1 VARLEA
7 ARGERGEVRYGLTI
21 DYYQEL
27 FLNRRS
33 SLFYVP
39 PLAAARNSLLY
50 ALATVLL
57 SMALGTPAAIALARR
72 GQVVRTLDA
81 LFMLPLGASAV
92 TLGLGFLMVFRR
104 AVTSPWLVPMA
115 HTLIALP
122 LVIRTL
128 QPALA
133 SIPPRLREAARVL
146 GASPWRAWWTVEWPI
161 LWRASLA
168 AATFAF
174 TVSLGEFGATL
185 LLARPEYPTL
195 PIAIYRFLSQPG
207 GLNYGQA
214 MAMTTILM
222 AFTSGGVLLIERLR
236 LPGVAASFKGR
247 TMLEVI
253 NIHKTYEGQP
263 LLEGISFTVTPGE
276 TVCLLGPSGS
286 GKSTLLRII
295 AGLEE
300 AEEGRVYWERED
312 ITDVPPH
319 RRRMGMVFQ
328 DYALFPHLTVAENV
342 AFGLRMQ
349 GWTPQDQQERV
360 REVLELV
367 RLTGFEGRRV
377 TDLSG
382 GEQQRVALA
391 RALAPR
397 PRVLMLDE
405 PLGALDR
412 ALRETLLEE
421 LREILRSSDVA
432 AIYVTHDQEEAA
444 AIADRV
450 LILHEGRIVR
460 QGTPYE
466 VWTDPGSLWV
476 ARFLGVGDIL
486 LGKWR
491 PGADSPLLETEL
503 GTFPLSC
510 SHSHRAGELVGAV
523 LRPSAVAESTAGPIR
538 SRVTDVLFQREH
550 FKVCLA
556 NGLCA
561 FLSRPPGVGEVITL
575 RLTAPL
581 QCLGPAPA
589 GSKGGGIR

>member
-1 VARLEA
+1 
-7 ARGERGEVRYGLTI
+7 
-21 DYYQEL
+21 
-27 FLNRRS
+27 
-33 SLFYVP
+33 
-39 PLAAARNSLLY
+39 
-50 ALATVLL
+50 
-57 SMALGTPAAIALARR
+57 
-72 GQVVRTLDA
+72 
-81 LFMLPLGASAV
+81 
-92 TLGLGFLMVFRR
+92 
-104 AVTSPWLVPMA
+104 
-115 HTLIALP
+115 
-122 LVIRTL
+122 
-128 QPALA
+128 
-133 SIPPRLREAARVL
+133 
-146 GASPWRAWWTVEWPI
+146 
-161 LWRASLA
+161 
-168 AATFAF
+168 
-174 TVSLGEFGATL
+174 
-185 LLARPEYPTL
+185 
-195 PIAIYRFLSQPG
+195 
-207 GLNYGQA
+207 
-214 MAMTTILM
+214 
-222 AFTSGGVLLIERLR
+222 
-236 LPGVAASFKGR
+236 
-247 TMLEVI
+247 MLEVI

-367 RLTGFEGRRV
+367 RLTGFEDRRV

-421 LREILRSSDVA
+421 LREILRSRDVA

-450 LILHEGRIVR
+450 LILHEGKIVR
-460 QGTPYE
+460 EGTPYE

-476 ARFLGVGDIL
+476 ARFLGVGNILHGKMAPRRRLPASGNRTGDISPL
-486 LGKWR
+486 VLPLPPGR
-491 PGADSPLLETEL
+491 GTRGGRPPSVRRGGEHSRPYPLPRDRRPLPAGTLQSLPGQRPLRLPAPSPGGRRGPHPAPDRPSPVPGPGA
-503 GTFPLSC
+503 C
-510 SHSHRAGELVGAV
+510 R
-523 LRPSAVAESTAGPIR
+523 
-538 SRVTDVLFQREH
+538 
-550 FKVCLA
+550 K
-556 NGLCA
+556 
-561 FLSRPPGVGEVITL
+561 
-575 RLTAPL
+575 
-581 QCLGPAPA
+581 
-589 GSKGGGIR
+589 

>member
-1 VARLEA
+1 
-7 ARGERGEVRYGLTI
+7 
-21 DYYQEL
+21 
-27 FLNRRS
+27 
-33 SLFYVP
+33 
-39 PLAAARNSLLY
+39 
-50 ALATVLL
+50 
-57 SMALGTPAAIALARR
+57 
-72 GQVVRTLDA
+72 
-81 LFMLPLGASAV
+81 
-92 TLGLGFLMVFRR
+92 
-104 AVTSPWLVPMA
+104 
-115 HTLIALP
+115 
-122 LVIRTL
+122 
-128 QPALA
+128 
-133 SIPPRLREAARVL
+133 
-146 GASPWRAWWTVEWPI
+146 
-161 LWRASLA
+161 
-168 AATFAF
+168 
-174 TVSLGEFGATL
+174 
-185 LLARPEYPTL
+185 
-195 PIAIYRFLSQPG
+195 
-207 GLNYGQA
+207 
-214 MAMTTILM
+214 
-222 AFTSGGVLLIERLR
+222 
-236 LPGVAASFKGR
+236 
-247 TMLEVI
+247 MLEVI

-412 ALRETLLEE
+412 ALREALLEE

-450 LILHEGRIVR
+450 LILHEGQIVR

-466 VWTDPGSLWV
+466 VWSDPGSIWV
-476 ARFLGVGDIL
+476 ARFLGVGNIL

-523 LRPSAVAESTAGPIR
+523 FRPSAVAESAAGPIR

-550 FKVCLA
+550 FKVYLA

-561 FLSRPPGVGEVITL
+561 FLSRPPGVGEVLTL

>member
-1 VARLEA
+1 
-7 ARGERGEVRYGLTI
+7 
-21 DYYQEL
+21 
-27 FLNRRS
+27 
-33 SLFYVP
+33 
-39 PLAAARNSLLY
+39 
-50 ALATVLL
+50 
-57 SMALGTPAAIALARR
+57 
-72 GQVVRTLDA
+72 
-81 LFMLPLGASAV
+81 
-92 TLGLGFLMVFRR
+92 
-104 AVTSPWLVPMA
+104 
-115 HTLIALP
+115 
-122 LVIRTL
+122 
-128 QPALA
+128 
-133 SIPPRLREAARVL
+133 
-146 GASPWRAWWTVEWPI
+146 
-161 LWRASLA
+161 
-168 AATFAF
+168 
-174 TVSLGEFGATL
+174 
-185 LLARPEYPTL
+185 
-195 PIAIYRFLSQPG
+195 
-207 GLNYGQA
+207 
-214 MAMTTILM
+214 
-222 AFTSGGVLLIERLR
+222 
-236 LPGVAASFKGR
+236 
-247 TMLEVI
+247 MLEVI

-412 ALRETLLEE
+412 ALREALLEE

-476 ARFLGVGDIL
+476 ARFLGVGNIL

-491 PGADSPLLETEL
+491 PGADSSLLETEL
-503 GTFPLSC
+503 GTFPLC
-510 SHSHRAGELVGAV
+510 MLPLPPVRGTRG
-523 LRPSAVAESTAGPIR
+523 G
-538 SRVTDVLFQREH
+538 
-550 FKVCLA
+550 
-556 NGLCA
+556 
-561 FLSRPPGVGEVITL
+561 RPPSVCRGGE
-575 RLTAPL
+575 P
-581 QCLGPAPA
+581 
-589 GSKGGGIR
+589 

>member
-1 VARLEA
+1 
-7 ARGERGEVRYGLTI
+7 
-21 DYYQEL
+21 
-27 FLNRRS
+27 
-33 SLFYVP
+33 
-39 PLAAARNSLLY
+39 
-50 ALATVLL
+50 
-57 SMALGTPAAIALARR
+57 
-72 GQVVRTLDA
+72 
-81 LFMLPLGASAV
+81 
-92 TLGLGFLMVFRR
+92 
-104 AVTSPWLVPMA
+104 
-115 HTLIALP
+115 
-122 LVIRTL
+122 
-128 QPALA
+128 
-133 SIPPRLREAARVL
+133 
-146 GASPWRAWWTVEWPI
+146 
-161 LWRASLA
+161 
-168 AATFAF
+168 
-174 TVSLGEFGATL
+174 
-185 LLARPEYPTL
+185 
-195 PIAIYRFLSQPG
+195 
-207 GLNYGQA
+207 
-214 MAMTTILM
+214 
-222 AFTSGGVLLIERLR
+222 
-236 LPGVAASFKGR
+236 
-247 TMLEVI
+247 MLEVI

-466 VWTDPGSLWV
+466 VWSDPGSLWV
-476 ARFLGVGDIL
+476 AQFLGVGNIL

-491 PGADSPLLETEL
+491 PGTDSSLLETEL
-503 GTFPLSC
+503 GVFPLAC
-510 SHSHRAGELVGAV
+510 SHSHRYGELVGAL
-523 LRPSAVAESTAGPIR
+523 LRPSAVVESPGGPIR

-550 FKVCLA
+550 FKVCLE